1 MREKGI
7 PDTIDRSL
15 SIREATVFVNEE
27 TDTVTVSF
35 KGTNFMNVQD
45 VAADVALYDNKA
57 LKLGVGALSPKIGLP
72 LAAVEAVG
80 QGELKEVRDLMQVY
94 NKIQG
99 QKDNSNWT
107 FFGWSK
113 SPLLGKHIGIETVA
127 FNPGPLG
134 SNGKPCEQ
142 CTVCAN

>member
-1 MREKGI
+1 MAHDYVEKDMREKGI

-57 LKLGVGALSPKIGLP
+57 LKLGVGAL
-72 LAAVEAVG
+72 
-80 QGELKEVRDLMQVY
+80 
-94 NKIQG
+94 
-99 QKDNSNWT
+99 
-107 FFGWSK
+107 
-113 SPLLGKHIGIETVA
+113 
-127 FNPGPLG
+127 
-134 SNGKPCEQ
+134 
-142 CTVCAN
+142 